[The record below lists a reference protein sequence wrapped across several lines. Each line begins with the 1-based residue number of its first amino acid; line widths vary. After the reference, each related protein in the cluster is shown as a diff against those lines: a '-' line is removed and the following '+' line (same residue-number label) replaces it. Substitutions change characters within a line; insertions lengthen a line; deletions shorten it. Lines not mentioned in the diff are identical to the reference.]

1 MRALLI
7 ISLTFI
13 LSSCANTVAD
23 QTPPFERKLYGLW
36 EVTFTSDLDPGQAE
50 YMNNSGIMHRVRFQD
65 DGQAIIQTRY
75 DGNMAPKYE
84 THGDTLIMYSGATVE
99 HFVYYPS
106 EFPVSLRWL
115 EQPDLILHL
124 LPVD

>member
-7 ISLTFI
+7 ASLVFI

-36 EVTFTSDLDPGQAE
+36 EVTFVSDHAPDQAE
-50 YMNNSGIMHRVRFQD
+50 YMNDSGIMHRVRFQD
-65 DGQAIIQTRY
+65 DGQAIIYTLR
-75 DGNMAPKYE
+75 DGNMAPMYE

-99 HFVYYPS
+99 RFVYYPS

-115 EQPDLILHL
+115 DRDGLILHL
-124 LPVD
+124 LPID